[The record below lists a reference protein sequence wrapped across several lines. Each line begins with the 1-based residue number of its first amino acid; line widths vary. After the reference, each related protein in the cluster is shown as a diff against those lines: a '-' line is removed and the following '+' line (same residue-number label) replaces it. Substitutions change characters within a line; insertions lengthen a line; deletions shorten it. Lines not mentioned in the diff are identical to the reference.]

1 MIQGYDPRTGKPA
14 GEPVAETTDSAVDA
28 IAEAAAAARPA
39 WEAMGPA
46 GRAAALRAVADA
58 LDAQA
63 GELAAVADTE
73 TALGSTRLTGEV
85 ARTTGQLRMF
95 ADVLADGG
103 YLDLITSPPGTG
115 VPGLRHMVHPIGPV
129 AVFAAS
135 NFPFAFSVA
144 GGDTASAL
152 AAGCPVVV
160 KAHEGHP
167 RTSVLTAQIV
177 ADALA
182 AAGAPPGTFAAVYGV
197 SAGVRLLQHPAI
209 TAAGFTGSVRGG
221 LALAKI
227 CAERPVPI
235 PFFGELGS
243 VNPVVILPGAA
254 ADRPT
259 EIAAGYAGSLTL
271 GAGQFCTNPGLLFVP
286 DDEGLRLE
294 IAEAVG
300 ASAGAPMLTG
310 RIHESYEA
318 AVADL
323 TASPVTAPIANGQ
336 PGEGPWGAT
345 PHAFAIT
352 LEEFAAGLPGTAEE
366 HFGPAG
372 LVITYQSAE
381 DLLPV
386 LARLGGNLAGVIHG
400 DPDSATD
407 MAAAAQ
413 VADVFTRTT
422 GRVVW
427 NGWPTGVAV
436 TWAQQHGGPVPATT
450 APGYT
455 SVGATA
461 IRRWLVPVTY
471 QDFPAQL
478 LPEPLRPVS

>member
-1 MIQGYDPRTGKPA
+1 MIQGYNPRTGQPT
-14 GEPVAETTDSAVDA
+14 GEPVAETSDSALD
-28 IAEAAAAARPA
+28 AAAAAA
-39 WEAMGPA
+39 AGAAALWAAAGPA
-46 GRAAALRAVADA
+46 GRARALAAVAGA
-58 LDAQA
+58 LDSRAA
-63 GELAAVADTE
+63 ELAGVADTE
-73 TALGSTRLTGEV
+73 TALGLARLTGEV
-85 ARTTGQLRMF
+85 ARATGQLRMF
-95 ADVLADGG
+95 CDVLADGS
-103 YLDLITSPPGTG
+103 YLDVITSPPGHG
-115 VPGLRHMVHPIGPV
+115 VPGLRHMMHPVGPV

-167 RTSVLTAQIV
+167 RTSVLTARIV
-177 ADALA
+177 AEAMA
-182 AAGAPPGTFAAVYGV
+182 AAGAPPGTFAVVYGV
-197 SAGVRLLQHPAI
+197 PAGVRLLRHPAI

-221 LALAKI
+221 LALARI
-227 CAERPVPI
+227 CAERPAPI

-254 ADRPT
+254 AARAT
-259 EIAAGYAGSLTL
+259 EIATGYAGSLTT

-286 DDEGLRLE
+286 DDPGLRTA
-294 IAEAVG
+294 IADAV
-300 ASAGAPMLTG
+300 ASSAGAPMLTG
-310 RIHESYEA
+310 RIHGSYQA
-318 AVADL
+318 AVAEL
-323 TASPVTAPIANGQ
+323 AASPAVTPVADGQ
-336 PGEGPWGAT
+336 PGEGPWAAT
-345 PHAFAIT
+345 PHVYGTT
-352 LEEFAAGLPGTAEE
+352 LEQFAAGLPKLAEE

-372 LVITYQSAE
+372 LVITYQSAA
-381 DLLPV
+381 DLIPV

-400 DPDSATD
+400 DPDSAAD

-413 VADVFTRTT
+413 VTDVFTRTT

-436 TWAQQHGGPVPATT
+436 TWAQQHGGPFPATT
-450 APGYT
+450 AAGYT

-471 QDFPAQL
+471 QDFPAPL
-478 LPEPLRPVS
+478 LPEPLRPGA